1 MFQEEIYTVNSPYRE
16 SMVIRGY
23 SFGKGDPAACILGSE
38 RGNEVQQMYIC
49 SQLVKALKE
58 LEANGCVNA
67 GKKILV
73 IPVINALGMN
83 VDRRF
88 FGVENQDIN
97 RMFPGKEHGDTTDRI
112 ADGIF
117 KVIKEY
123 SYGIQLT
130 SFYMSGEF
138 VPHVRMMETGYQNAS
153 LANLFGLPYVVIRKP
168 TPLDTKTLNYNWQDE
183 MTAAFSVYTNKN
195 DTIDDRSA
203 RQAVASVLRFLTRMG
218 IIRYESHSGYIS
230 HVIMEKDLTDVHT
243 LSGGIFKGLVSPGE
257 DVRYGHALAEI
268 IDPYEGFVKETLI
281 APTDGIVFFAHT
293 EPLIAE
299 GAIAYRLIHRL
310 HE

>member
-1 MFQEEIYTVNSPYRE
+1 MFQEKIYTVNSPYRE